1 LVGESAW
8 QACDDIFLEVSLPMS
23 VAVLDHVGPWG
34 EGEYLALGETPN
46 RVELIDGGLW
56 VTPAPSKPHQH
67 LSFALMSAL
76 YPGARVAGLRAYAAI
91 NVRLGA
97 DRIVIPDLVIADT
110 DPQGT
115 VTDATEVVLVCE
127 VVSPSNAATDRLLKM
142 QFYAAARIGWYLL
155 VEPDLPGFGSV
166 TLRLFRL
173 NGEHYVEHA
182 VAAGGEILSADVPF
196 RFHLDPTSLLDW

>member
-1 LVGESAW
+1 MTNIQTKTKGLRRSCRAGPLRRRPSSPLVGESAW
-8 QACDDIFLEVSLPMS
+8 QACDDIFLGVS
-23 VAVLDHVGPWG
+23 
-34 EGEYLALGETPN
+34 
-46 RVELIDGGLW
+46 
-56 VTPAPSKPHQH
+56 PAPGKPHQH

-76 YPGARVAGLRAYAAI
+76 NPGARVAGLRAYEAI

-97 DRIVIPDLVIADT
+97 DRIVIPDLVVADT
-110 DPQGT
+110 DPEGT

-155 VEPDLPGFGSV
+155 AEPDLPGFGSV

-173 NGEHYVEHA
+173 DGEHYVEHA
-182 VAAGGEILSADVPF
+182 VAAGGQTLSADVPF
-196 RFHLDPTSLLDW
+196 TFHLEPTSLLDW